1 MTEMTKVAFYYG
13 LNAKS
18 NIIDH
23 LVQPEPSLSWVP
35 ALLDIQQRNL
45 YQLMGLAN
53 ISTDAWRDHLIT
65 KYGFDPANPTAE
77 GLLKAGVDASRLSFA
92 LETAAEL
99 AEAWEHPD
107 SRLWSHDEDLSAN
120 LTPNQVE
127 EVLAESRGRGTPVIV
142 FQAPTEVVE
151 KALSEDNQITIIASD
166 GIYVGLSDPI
176 NGYGWSPSQVN
187 RVSFRPSAEGLVVL
201 GDHFVFE
208 NCVDAAYSATVAFEP
223 GVPLRLSTRSEETS
237 RLQAPPVRDERETV
251 PSLRM

>member
-18 NIIDH
+18 HIIDH

-35 ALLDIQQRNL
+35 ALLDTQQRNL

-53 ISTDAWRDHLIT
+53 VSTEAWRNHLIT
-65 KYGFDPANPTAE
+65 KYGFDPAEPTAE
-77 GLLKAGVDASRLSFA
+77 GLLKAGVDQSRISFA
-92 LETAAEL
+92 LETAVEL
-99 AEAWEHPD
+99 AEAWEDPE
-107 SRLWSHDEDLSAN
+107 SRLWSHDEDFPAN
-120 LTPNQVE
+120 LTPAQVE

-151 KALSEDNQITIIASD
+151 KALSEDNQITLTAAN

-187 RVSFRPSAEGLVVL
+187 TVTFRPSAEGLVIL
-201 GDHFVFE
+201 GDHAVFE
-208 NCVDAAYSATVAFEP
+208 NCVDDAYTASVAFEP
-223 GVPLRLSTRSEETS
+223 GVPLRLSSRSEETS
-237 RLQAPPVRDERETV
+237 RLSPPPVRDEREAA
-251 PSLRM
+251 PSMRM

>member
-35 ALLDIQQRNL
+35 ALLDTQQRNL

-53 ISTDAWRDHLIT
+53 ISTEAWRGHLIT

-77 GLLKAGVDASRLSFA
+77 GLLQAGVDPSRVSHA
-92 LETAAEL
+92 LERAVEL
-99 AEAWEHPD
+99 AEAWEDPD
-107 SRLWSHDEDLSAN
+107 SSLWSHDEDLPAN
-120 LTPNQVE
+120 LTPAQVE

-142 FQAPTEVVE
+142 FQAPTDVVE
-151 KALSEDNQITIIASD
+151 KALAEDNQITITGVD

-176 NGYGWSPSQVN
+176 NGYGWSPRVLTT
-187 RVSFRPSAEGLVVL
+187 VSFRPSAEGLVVL
-201 GDHFVFE
+201 GDHYVFE
-208 NCVDAAYSATVAFEP
+208 DCVDDAYSASIAFEP
-223 GVPLRLSTRSEETS
+223 GVPLRLSSRSEETS
-237 RLQAPPVRDERETV
+237 RLKAPPVRDERDTA
-251 PSLRM
+251 PAMRM